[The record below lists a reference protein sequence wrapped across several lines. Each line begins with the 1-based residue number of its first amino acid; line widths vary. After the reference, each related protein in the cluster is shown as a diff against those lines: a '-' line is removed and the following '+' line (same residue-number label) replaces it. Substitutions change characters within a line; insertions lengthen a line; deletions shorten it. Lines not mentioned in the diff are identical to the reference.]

1 MAEELRAIPD
11 QLSHVGNQLADHGE
25 TLLAL
30 QQSCHGAAEG
40 AHSGWV
46 GSSAGALSGL
56 LDTWATVST
65 THMGRFGEH
74 SCGMHIAAV
83 EFTEMERHNTTAV
96 AKVGEAANGAVR
108 PVP

>member
-1 MAEELRAIPD
+1 
-11 QLSHVGNQLADHGE
+11 
-25 TLLAL
+25 
-30 QQSCHGAAEG
+30 
-40 AHSGWV
+40 
-46 GSSAGALSGL
+46 L